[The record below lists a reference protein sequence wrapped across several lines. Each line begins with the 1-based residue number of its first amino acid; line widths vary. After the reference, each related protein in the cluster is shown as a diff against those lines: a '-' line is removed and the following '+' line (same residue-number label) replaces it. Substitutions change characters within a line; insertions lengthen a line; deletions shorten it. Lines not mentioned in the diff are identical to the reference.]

1 MLFFSRLQRQPVY
14 ASQVSCPQTSN
25 PQFMV
30 FRYVTLITL
39 WSVLVSTPSKLAD
52 VAEGD
57 AGEVLVLPLSSA
69 NWKLTPMW
77 LVISDIWTGKT
88 FRPTPWSSSQDPH
101 LMYPFKCQ
109 PPTHLQ
115 SLQQLLSLCLT
126 ECFLLLANLLPV
138 LVAPSPIQVS
148 LTHSKTQHESPA
160 VHLPQTRVPTVKSKN
175 LQICLFQYQQQK
187 VLQEAK
193 RGRINKTLRILTTA
207 ENSLSYQ
214 PWFCL
219 KFL

>member
-1 MLFFSRLQRQPVY
+1 
-14 ASQVSCPQTSN
+14 
-25 PQFMV
+25 MV

-39 WSVLVSTPSKLAD
+39 WSVLVSHPIKTCRCGWRWCRRGVGVTPL
-52 VAEGD
+52 
-57 AGEVLVLPLSSA
+57 SA

-109 PPTHLQ
+109 PSTHLQ

-126 ECFLLLANLLPV
+126 ECFLLLTNLLPV

-160 VHLPQTRVPTVKSKN
+160 VHLHQTRVPTVKSKN
-175 LQICLFQYQQQK
+175 LQICFFQYQQQK

-193 RGRINKTLRILTTA
+193 RGRINKTLRILTIA
-207 ENSLSYQ
+207 ENISLGFVWNS
-214 PWFCL
+214 CN
-219 KFL
+219 